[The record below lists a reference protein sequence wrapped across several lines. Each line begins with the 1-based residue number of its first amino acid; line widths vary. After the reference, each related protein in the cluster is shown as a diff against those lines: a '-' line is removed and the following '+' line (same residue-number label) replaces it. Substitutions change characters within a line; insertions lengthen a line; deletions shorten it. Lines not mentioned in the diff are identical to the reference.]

1 MARPL
6 PPLNALRAFEAAARH
21 LSFTRAADELHVTQ
35 AAISHQIKGLEERL
49 GLKLFRRL
57 PRRLIL
63 TEEGQILLPELR
75 DAFNRISAAVERI
88 TARGA
93 GGTLTVSSMT
103 TIVMGW
109 LVPRLP
115 RFQAAHPEIEVRLV
129 TSQRL
134 VDFTREDIDVA
145 IRFGHGKWPGLKAE
159 RMFGERLT
167 PLCGKAFIDQI
178 RTPEDLRNLPLIRSD
193 EEDEWQIWFAAAGVD
208 GIGPIRGPV
217 FDSTR
222 IAAQAAID
230 GLGIVMAPPAL
241 FLDDLAEGRLHQP
254 FPLQVKTDK
263 SYWLVAPEP
272 WAERPKIKAFRNWIF
287 TEMAR
292 PGGRPGEEAL
302 PVLETAPGRAHD
314 AVAAHRR
321 AR

>member
-1 MARPL
+1 MSRPL

-35 AAISHQIKGLEERL
+35 AAVSHQIKSLEEHL
-49 GLKLFRRL
+49 GLPLFRRL

-75 DAFNRISAAVERI
+75 DAFNRIGAAVERVS
-88 TARGA
+88 ARGA

-145 IRFGHGKWPGLKAE
+145 IRFGHGKWPGLKVE

-167 PLCGKAFIDQI
+167 PLCGKEFIDKI
-178 RTPEDLRNLPLIRSD
+178 HRPEDLRTLPLIRSD
-193 EEDEWQIWFAAAGVD
+193 DDQEWLTWFAAAGVE
-208 GIGPIRGPV
+208 GVGPIRGPV
-217 FDSTR
+217 FDSTK

-241 FLDDLAEGRLHQP
+241 FLDDLAEGRLHRP
-254 FPLQVKTDK
+254 FELLVSTDK
-263 SYWLVAPEP
+263 SYWLVVPEA
-272 WAERPKIKAFRNWIF
+272 WTERPKIKTFRSWIHA
-287 TEMAR
+287 ELAR
-292 PGGRPGEEAL
+292 PDGRPGEEPLPAL
-302 PVLETAPGRAHD
+302 SERM
-314 AVAAHRR
+314 AARV
-321 AR
+321 

>member
-35 AAISHQIKGLEERL
+35 AAVSHQIKGLEERL
-49 GLKLFRRL
+49 GLPLFRRL

-75 DAFNRISAAVERI
+75 DAFNRIGAAVERI
-88 TARGA
+88 SARGA

-134 VDFTREDIDVA
+134 VDFTREDIDIA
-145 IRFGHGKWPGLKAE
+145 IRFGDGKWPGLKAE

-167 PLCGKAFIDQI
+167 PLCPKDFIDKI
-178 RTPEDLRNLPLIRSD
+178 RTPEDLRTLPLIRSD
-193 EEDEWQIWFAAAGVD
+193 DDGEEWRIWFAAAGVE
-208 GIGPIRGPV
+208 GVGPIRGPV
-217 FDSTR
+217 FDSTK
-222 IAAQAAID
+222 IAAQAAVD
-230 GLGIVMAPPAL
+230 GLGIVLAPPAL
-241 FLDDLAEGRLHQP
+241 FLDDIAEGRLYQP
-254 FPLQVKTDK
+254 FELLVTTGK
-263 SYWLVAPEP
+263 SYWLVVPDA
-272 WAERPKIKAFRNWIF
+272 WTERPKIKTFRDWIHS
-287 TEMAR
+287 ELAR
-292 PGGRPGEEAL
+292 PDGRPGEE
-302 PVLETAPGRAHD
+302 PQPETAA
-314 AVAAHRR
+314 RR
-321 AR
+321 AARG